1 MFRSYIQIIN
11 QPVNVTVNQGQTAS
25 FTIGAQFI
33 NSSDNQVGTTTL
45 NYQWQRKQYG
55 ETNWAN
61 ITGSTGATY
70 TSNSAEQADDG
81 DEFRVA
87 ATAAGATPIYSN
99 SVILT
104 VQTGATVISN
114 FNPTQIFQ

>member
-1 MFRSYIQIIN
+1 MIKGFLNLQIQQC
-11 QPVNVTVNQGQTAS
+11 QPPS
-25 FTIGAQFI
+25 
-33 NSSDNQVGTTTL
+33 L

-55 ETNWAN
+55 ETDWNN
-61 ITGSTGATY
+61 ITGQNTAVY

-87 ATAAGATPIYSN
+87 ITAAGATPVYSN
-99 SVILT
+99 SVILS
-104 VQTGATVISN
+104 VQTGATIITN

>member
-1 MFRSYIQIIN
+1 M
-11 QPVNVTVNQGQTAS
+11 NVTVNQDQTAQ
-25 FTIGAQFI
+25 FTIIAQFV
-33 NSSDNQVGTTTL
+33 NSSDNQVGTTAL

-55 ETNWAN
+55 ETDWNN
-61 ITGSTGATY
+61 ITGSTLAVY
-70 TSNSAEQADDG
+70 TSNAAEQADDG

-87 ATAAGATPIYSN
+87 VTAAGATPVYSN

-104 VQTGATVISN
+104 VQTGATIVTN

>member
-1 MFRSYIQIIN
+1 M
-11 QPVNVTVNQGQTAS
+11 TVNQGQTAQ
-25 FTIGAQFI
+25 FTVIGQFV
-33 NSSDNQVGTTTL
+33 NSSDNQVGTTPL

-55 ETNWAN
+55 ETDWNN
-61 ITGSTGATY
+61 ITGQNTAVY

-87 ATAAGATPIYSN
+87 ITAAGATPVYSN

-104 VQTGATVISN
+104 VQTGATIVTN

>member
-1 MFRSYIQIIN
+1 VVIS
-11 QPVNVTVNQGQTAS
+11 QPTNVTVNQGQTAS
-25 FTIGAQFI
+25 FTVGAEFRLQ
-33 NSSDNQVGTTTL
+33 SDDSVGTTPL

-55 ETNWAN
+55 ETAWSN
-61 ITGSTGATY
+61 ITGQTGAVY
-70 TSNSAEQADDG
+70 SSAAAEQADDG

-87 ATAAGATPIYSN
+87 VTAAGATPIYSN

-114 FNPTQIFQ
+114 FDPTQIFQ

>member
-1 MFRSYIQIIN
+1 
-11 QPVNVTVNQGQTAS
+11 VNVTVNQGQTAEFTVVAS
-25 FTIGAQFI
+25 FIQ
-33 NSSDNQVGTTTL
+33 SSNNQIGTTAL

-55 ETNWAN
+55 ETDWNN
-61 ITGSTGATY
+61 ITGQ
-70 TSNSAEQADDG
+70 TSNVYDSNAAAQADDG

-87 ATAAGATPIYSN
+87 ITAAGATPVYSN

-104 VQTGATVISN
+104 VQTGATIVSN